1 MKSKVRT
8 RVMFNPNNCNTTLA
22 RLHLKTHDHP
32 EVRIT
37 CDIQP
42 KQLEHHNGKVTPY
55 TVVTITCNVRL
66 KPLEHHN
73 GTVTQYTEV
82 IITGD
87 F

>member
-1 MKSKVRT
+1 
-8 RVMFNPNNCNTTLA
+8 MFNPNNCNTTLA

-55 TVVTITCNVRL
+55 TEMMITCDVQP
-66 KPLEHHN
+66 KQLEHYN
-73 GTVTQYTEV
+73 GKVTPYREV
-82 IITGD
+82 MITCD
-87 F
+87 VQQ